1 MPLDRSHIVKS
12 YEQELGQ
19 LRSMMARMGGIVE
32 NQVALALSAIADRN
46 EEAADAAARQD
57 PEVDELE
64 REVEAL
70 AIRLLALRSP
80 MAGDLREIV
89 AALKITGDLE
99 RIGDYAASI
108 ARRSLKI
115 RMMEG
120 QISLS
125 GLRSMGRLVQDN
137 LRRSIDAITQQ
148 DSHRAMEVWHSD
160 RAVDEYYTALFRELV
175 TYMIEDARN
184 IRTCTELLF
193 IAKNLERI
201 GDHATNIAERV
212 FYAVT
217 GENLPAL
224 RPRGGAAATATTEI
238 SPTTSSQ
245 EPDVR

>member
-1 MPLDRSHIVKS
+1 MADRSHIVKS

-19 LRSMMARMGGIVE
+19 LRSMMSQMGGIVE

-57 PEVDELE
+57 PDVDELE
-64 REVEAL
+64 REVESL

-80 MAGDLREIV
+80 MASDLREIV

-99 RIGDYAASI
+99 RIGDYASSI
-108 ARRSLKI
+108 ARRSLRI
-115 RMMEG
+115 RGADG

-148 DSHRAMEVWHSD
+148 DSNRAMEVWHAD

-175 TYMIEDARN
+175 TYMMEDPRN
-184 IRTCTELLF
+184 IRACTELLF

-217 GENLPAL
+217 GDNLPAV
-224 RPRGGAAATATTEI
+224 RPRGAPAPADNAAE
-238 SPTTSSQ
+238 Q
-245 EPDVR
+245 PDR